1 MTDPGAEVEREPRSA
16 RNCYKCGRPVGPDD
30 TICSV
35 CNQAG
40 MATPSAT
47 QYHGTIVVAIV
58 TGVVLLAV
66 WASLAMSGI
75 GPYEAMVLSV
85 AADAPDGVIVSVQVS
100 NNGTRPGRAKCALEA
115 QNAAGIAIRIRSAV
129 SPQVPAGG
137 SVTFDDRIAGLTEQ
151 PARVTVVCS

>member
-1 MTDPGAEVEREPRSA
+1 MTDRRPMRQ
-16 RNCYKCGRPVGPDD
+16 CYKCGREIGPDE

-35 CNQAG
+35 CNSAG
-40 MATPSAT
+40 MATPSPT

-58 TGVVLLAV
+58 AGVVLLAV

-75 GPYEAMVLSV
+75 GPYEATVLHFV
-85 AADAPDGVIVSVQVS
+85 ADPPDGAIVSVQV
-100 NNGTRPGRAKCALEA
+100 NNLGTRPGRAKCALEA

-137 SVTFDDRIAGLTEQ
+137 SLTFDDRIAGLTET
-151 PARVTVVCS
+151 PARVTVTCT